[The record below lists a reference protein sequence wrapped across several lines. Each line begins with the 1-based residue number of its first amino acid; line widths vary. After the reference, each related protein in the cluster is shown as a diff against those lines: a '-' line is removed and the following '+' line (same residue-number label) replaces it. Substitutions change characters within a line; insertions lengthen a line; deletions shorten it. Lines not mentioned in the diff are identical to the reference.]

1 MRTSYVHNIKVV
13 KIGGNVVD
21 NEAML
26 QSFCKDFA
34 AMSGP
39 KVLVHGGGVM
49 ASAIQEALGQT
60 PVKIEGRRVT
70 DEDTLKVVTMTY
82 AGWCNKHITALL
94 QGCGCNA
101 IGLSGC
107 DASVITASRR
117 APRLLK
123 DGVTKVDY
131 GFVGDVK
138 GESVNT
144 AFINSLLEMG
154 ITPVFCAI
162 NHDGKGNLL
171 NTNADTIASSV
182 AKALAERFEVTLVY
196 CFEKAGVLKDPAKI
210 RDSWQATFGG
220 SGNANK
226 VAVLE
231 DTTQVVAEEEMIAI
245 QNELPPPPPEAPS
258 IPVLSDVIDIVEDDI
273 KLDDDLFINLEDNNQ
288 AIEIQDY
295 KEAEVE
301 EEEVEEEA
309 IPFQLVEQKPSF
321 NGGDANEF
329 SKWVNSRLVYPEI
342 AKENGV
348 QGRVTL
354 QFTVEADG
362 RVTNVRVLRG
372 VDESLDKEAV
382 RVVSS
387 SPKWKPGKQRD
398 RAVKVTYTFPV
409 IFQLR

>member
-1 MRTSYVHNIKVV
+1 MEIKKSEKASLENKRLLFTEV
-13 KIGGNVVD
+13 G
-21 NEAML
+21 
-26 QSFCKDFA
+26 
-34 AMSGP
+34 
-39 KVLVHGGGVM
+39 LV
-49 ASAIQEALGQT
+49 I
-60 PVKIEGRRVT
+60 
-70 DEDTLKVVTMTY
+70 
-82 AGWCNKHITALL
+82 ALL
-94 QGCGCNA
+94 IVYFAFNW
-101 IGLSGC
+101 S
-107 DASVITASRR
+107 SRE
-117 APRLLK
+117 A
-123 DGVTKVDY
+123 
-131 GFVGDVK
+131 
-138 GESVNT
+138 
-144 AFINSLLEMG
+144 
-154 ITPVFCAI
+154 
-162 NHDGKGNLL
+162 
-171 NTNADTIASSV
+171 
-182 AKALAERFEVTLVY
+182 
-196 CFEKAGVLKDPAKI
+196 
-210 RDSWQATFGG
+210 
-220 SGNANK
+220 K
-226 VAVLE
+226 VAALE
-231 DTTQVVAEEEMIAI
+231 DTTQVVVEEEMIAI

-258 IPVLSDVIDIVEDDI
+258 IPVLSDQIDIVDDDI

-295 KEAEVE
+295 REAEVE